1 MSLKKGLLISIGLC
15 PDGHSC
21 NGGYFKGIIDDV
33 VVFNVTLDKAKIGNE
48 EWCETDAWCISSA
61 SKRETNNS
69 VVSFENK
76 LVHTTVIHIL

>member
-48 EWCETDAWCISSA
+48 EWCETDA
-61 SKRETNNS
+61 
-69 VVSFENK
+69 
-76 LVHTTVIHIL
+76 

>member
-1 MSLKKGLLISIGLC
+1 MSLKKGLLISIGLY

-21 NGGYFKGIIDDV
+21 NG
-33 VVFNVTLDKAKIGNE
+33 TLDKAKIGNE
-48 EWCETDAWCISSA
+48 EWCETDAWYISSA

>member
-33 VVFNVTLDKAKIGNE
+33 VVFNVMLDKAITGNLMKNGVRQTLGILAVHPSE
-48 EWCETDAWCISSA
+48 KLITAWLVL
-61 SKRETNNS
+61 KTN
-69 VVSFENK
+69 
-76 LVHTTVIHIL
+76 

>member
-33 VVFNVTLDKAKIGNE
+33 VVLDVILDKAKIGGLMKNGARQ
-48 EWCETDAWCISSA
+48 T
-61 SKRETNNS
+61 
-69 VVSFENK
+69 
-76 LVHTTVIHIL
+76 LVYQQWT